1 MSHEHLLCLD
11 IETIPDPDLV
21 PADWPAD
28 EFVRKPIWHRV
39 VAISFVEA
47 RIERPQSGG
56 ECYMVECCR
65 TGGEADWD
73 ERRLLQA
80 WWKHFGRRQARIVT
94 WNGKGFDL
102 PVLRLRSMMYGI
114 AADPWFT
121 RGTKWESYTQRYA
134 SDWHCDLMEQLA
146 DYGASARLAM
156 QDVALAMGL
165 PGKIGGHGSEVAPM
179 VARGDLD
186 RVRAYCEA
194 DCLNLFALYARWALL
209 TGRVDPGCHN
219 ASLESLI
226 HCLESERAGRPHLGE
241 FLDQWQASRR
251 PMPITVPVAA
261 SMAFETRMQ

>member
-1 MSHEHLLCLD
+1 
-11 IETIPDPDLV
+11 
-21 PADWPAD
+21 
-28 EFVRKPIWHRV
+28 
-39 VAISFVEA
+39 
-47 RIERPQSGG
+47 
-56 ECYMVECCR
+56 MVECCR

-102 PVLRLRSMMYGI
+102 PVLRLRSMMHGI
-114 AADPWFT
+114 PADPWFT

-165 PGKIGGHGSEVAPM
+165 PGKIGGHGSEVATM
-179 VARGDLD
+179 VARGELD